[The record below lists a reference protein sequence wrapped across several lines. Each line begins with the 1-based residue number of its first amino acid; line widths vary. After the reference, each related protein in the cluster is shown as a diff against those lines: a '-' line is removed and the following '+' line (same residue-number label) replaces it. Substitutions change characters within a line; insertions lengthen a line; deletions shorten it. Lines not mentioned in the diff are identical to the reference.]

1 MSSDDSASWAKFRSE
16 LATRASAPPRP
27 AGLPRGSP
35 PRLPRAPKGT
45 TPARQ
50 SVAQLLFPDPETTQR
65 TLGLTTG
72 EGAAPRQRPPVGRAP
87 AILLAERLASIAAE
101 ANEAAGAADAHSLVE
116 ECDVD
121 GLTASR
127 AAALLALPEGAL
139 LAGADGVDACWRE
152 LGGQLAPHCAEHAL
166 IVEFLRRHHAVV
178 AESSRALL
186 RLLQTALR
194 ENAALASRTDESLL
208 GTFQAYVDAAL
219 AEALRNAP
227 AGAAPAA
234 RAVAASAAVSEAA
247 LPFR

>member
-1 MSSDDSASWAKFRSE
+1 MEK
-16 LATRASAPPRP
+16 
-27 AGLPRGSP
+27 
-35 PRLPRAPKGT
+35 
-45 TPARQ
+45 
-50 SVAQLLFPDPETTQR
+50 
-65 TLGLTTG
+65 
-72 EGAAPRQRPPVGRAP
+72 
-87 AILLAERLASIAAE
+87 
-101 ANEAAGAADAHSLVE
+101 LVE
-116 ECDVD
+116 YKDRN
-121 GLTASR
+121 R
-127 AAALLALPEGAL
+127 ALSKRM

-247 LPFR
+247 LLFR

>member
-35 PRLPRAPKGT
+35 PRLPRAIKGS
-45 TPARQ
+45 PARQ

-72 EGAAPRQRPPVGRAP
+72 EGAPPRQRHGRAP

-139 LAGADGVDACWRE
+139 LADGVDACWR
-152 LGGQLAPHCAEHAL
+152 APHCAEHAL

-247 LPFR
+247 FPFR

>member
-35 PRLPRAPKGT
+35 PRLPRAVKGS
-45 TPARQ
+45 PARQ

-72 EGAAPRQRPPVGRAP
+72 EGAAPRQRLPVGRAP

>member
-1 MSSDDSASWAKFRSE
+1 MSFDRNVIRRQRKLGEIPLGAGDTGE
-16 LATRASAPPRP
+16 RASAASRP
-27 AGLPRGSP
+27 AARV
-35 PRLPRAPKGT
+35 T
-45 TPARQ
+45 TT
-50 SVAQLLFPDPETTQR
+50 V
-65 TLGLTTG
+65 
-72 EGAAPRQRPPVGRAP
+72 
-87 AILLAERLASIAAE
+87 
-101 ANEAAGAADAHSLVE
+101 AAGAQGNNTGAAE
-116 ECDVD
+116 RRP
-121 GLTASR
+121 SR
-127 AAALLALPEGAL
+127 AVALLALPEGAL

-247 LPFR
+247 LPLR

>member
-35 PRLPRAPKGT
+35 PRLPRAPKGS
-45 TPARQ
+45 PARQ

-101 ANEAAGAADAHSLVE
+101 ANVAAGAADAHSLVE

-121 GLTASR
+121 GRVHNLILIWNFADS
-127 AAALLALPEGAL
+127 GAL
-139 LAGADGVDACWRE
+139 SYGEEG
-152 LGGQLAPHCAEHAL
+152 
-166 IVEFLRRHHAVV
+166 
-178 AESSRALL
+178 
-186 RLLQTALR
+186 
-194 ENAALASRTDESLL
+194 
-208 GTFQAYVDAAL
+208 Y
-219 AEALRNAP
+219 
-227 AGAAPAA
+227 
-234 RAVAASAAVSEAA
+234 
-247 LPFR
+247 

>member
-35 PRLPRAPKGT
+35 PRLPRAPKGS
-45 TPARQ
+45 PARQ

-127 AAALLALPEGAL
+127 AAALLAPR
-139 LAGADGVDACWRE
+139 C
-152 LGGQLAPHCAEHAL
+152 
-166 IVEFLRRHHAVV
+166 
-178 AESSRALL
+178 
-186 RLLQTALR
+186 
-194 ENAALASRTDESLL
+194 
-208 GTFQAYVDAAL
+208 
-219 AEALRNAP
+219 
-227 AGAAPAA
+227 
-234 RAVAASAAVSEAA
+234 VSKRSP
-247 LPFR
+247 L

>member
-1 MSSDDSASWAKFRSE
+1 VSFNRNVI
-16 LATRASAPPRP
+16 R
-27 AGLPRGSP
+27 
-35 PRLPRAPKGT
+35 
-45 TPARQ
+45 
-50 SVAQLLFPDPETTQR
+50 
-65 TLGLTTG
+65 
-72 EGAAPRQRPPVGRAP
+72 RQRKLGEIPLGAGDTS
-87 AILLAERLASIAAE
+87 ER
-101 ANEAAGAADAHSLVE
+101 
-116 ECDVD
+116 
-121 GLTASR
+121 
-127 AAALLALPEGAL
+127 
-139 LAGADGVDACWRE
+139 
-152 LGGQLAPHCAEHAL
+152 AEHAL

-247 LPFR
+247 LTFR

>member
-35 PRLPRAPKGT
+35 PRLPRAPKGS
-45 TPARQ
+45 PARQ

-101 ANEAAGAADAHSLVE
+101 ANVAAGAADAHSLVE

-247 LPFR
+247 LPLR

>member
-1 MSSDDSASWAKFRSE
+1 MSSEDSASWAKFRSE

-35 PRLPRAPKGT
+35 PRLPRAVKGS
-45 TPARQ
+45 PARQ
-50 SVAQLLFPDPETTQR
+50 SVAQLLF
-65 TLGLTTG
+65 
-72 EGAAPRQRPPVGRAP
+72 
-87 AILLAERLASIAAE
+87 
-101 ANEAAGAADAHSLVE
+101 
-116 ECDVD
+116 
-121 GLTASR
+121 
-127 AAALLALPEGAL
+127 
-139 LAGADGVDACWRE
+139 
-152 LGGQLAPHCAEHAL
+152 
-166 IVEFLRRHHAVV
+166 RHHAVV